1 MHRKKTI
8 GLWCGRL
15 AECAECSFTS
25 EEYCQASDLDRSL
38 SAAVAEAPPRPL
50 RVGTDGVSH
59 AGAGPRVERG
69 HAERWCLLQEQGL
82 EGLAIVEGGAGG
94 IERVAP
100 AGWLVG
106 EADDCPT
113 GAWSSRRA

>member
-69 HAERWCLLQEQGL
+69 SAKRWCLLQEERL
-82 EGLAIVEGGAGG
+82 EGLAVVEGVASG
-94 IERVAP
+94 IERVVL
-100 AGWLVG
+100 AGGKVA
-106 EADDCPT
+106 EADIDLQ
-113 GAWSSRRA
+113 W